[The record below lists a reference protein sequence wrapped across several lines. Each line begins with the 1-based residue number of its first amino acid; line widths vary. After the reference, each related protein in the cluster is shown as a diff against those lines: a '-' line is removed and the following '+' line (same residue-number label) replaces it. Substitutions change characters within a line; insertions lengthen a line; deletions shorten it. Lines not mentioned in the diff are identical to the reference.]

1 MAFLKKHI
9 LVVDNEI
16 HLRSSIKLLLR
27 SRGYEV
33 SDAENG
39 KVALEKILVATMC
52 NTAFD
57 LLILD
62 IQMPKMN
69 GLELIDEL
77 RNRHIE
83 IPVLIIT
90 GYGDRGLL
98 MELMRRGCNQYL
110 DKPFNEKVML
120 LKVTMILGEKENAQ

>member
-1 MAFLKKHI
+1 MALLKKHI
-9 LVVDNEI
+9 LVIDNEVHI
-16 HLRSSIKLLLR
+16 RSSIRLLLR
-27 SRGYEV
+27 SEGYEV
-33 SDAENG
+33 SAAENG
-39 KVALEKILVATMC
+39 IVALEKILDATIC
-52 NTAFD
+52 NSAFD

-98 MELMRRGCNQYL
+98 IELMRRGCNQYL
-110 DKPFNEKVML
+110 DKPFNEDVML
-120 LKVTMILGEKENAQ
+120 LKVKIILGEKENAQ